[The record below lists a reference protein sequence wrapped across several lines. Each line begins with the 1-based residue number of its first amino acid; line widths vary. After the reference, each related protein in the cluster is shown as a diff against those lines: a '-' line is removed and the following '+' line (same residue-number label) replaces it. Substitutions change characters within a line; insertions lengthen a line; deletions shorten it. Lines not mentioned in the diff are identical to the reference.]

1 MVYISK
7 IETPDGLWKITGS
20 ECGITGTFPADFDFS
35 IHENDITRQAAQEL
49 SEYFVHIRTEF
60 STPLAPSGTPFQRAV
75 WDQLRRIPYGQSRTY
90 SQVAQAMGRPE
101 AVRAVANAIGRNPC
115 LIFIPCHRVLGTDGR
130 LTGFS
135 AGLDRKKWL
144 LDLEGIAWKP

>member
-7 IETPDGLWKITGS
+7 IETPVGLWKIVGS
-20 ECGITGTFPADFDFS
+20 DCGITGAFPADFDFS

-60 STPLAPSGTPFQRAV
+60 STPIAPSGTPFQRAV
-75 WDQLRRIPYGQSRTY
+75 WDQLRRIPYGQSCTY

-115 LIFIPCHRVLGTDGR
+115 LIFIPCHRVLGKDGS

-135 AGLDRKKWL
+135 AGLDLKRLLLKW
-144 LDLEGIAWKP
+144 EGIGWKE